1 VEGAF
6 SNVNIS
12 HDEVRDRLNL
22 HKKGL
27 EKFGKWQ
34 NQCQDAYNK
43 LIPIVHDLKKKDEEK
58 LGQIETLLNEVAELR
73 GLVESMRDKLCT
85 CNNCEVRS
93 VNLRIYS
100 SY

>member
-6 SNVNIS
+6 LNVNTS
-12 HDEVRDRLNL
+12 HDEVCNRLNL

-34 NQCQDAYNK
+34 NQCQDVYNG
-43 LIPIVHDLKKKDEEK
+43 LIPIVYNLKKKDEEK
-58 LGQIETLLNEVAELR
+58 SGQIETLLNEVAELR
-73 GLVESMRDKLCT
+73 GLVELMRDKLCT
-85 CNNCEVRS
+85 CNDREVRS